1 MYDGLLTLTHPHAR
15 AGMLVPSLSCTVRTM
30 SEYVEQIEKN
40 KRKSLRFNVIG
51 SPATSASLPPGT
63 AESFWTGQYKVSLYT
78 FSAPQTCAHIF
89 ERVVYYLVVAFCAI
103 VAFFCAH
110 RI

>member
-1 MYDGLLTLTHPHAR
+1 
-15 AGMLVPSLSCTVRTM
+15 MLVPSLSCTVRTM

-40 KRKSLRFNVIG
+40 KRKSRRLNVIG

-63 AESFWTGQYKVSLYT
+63 AGGQYKVSLYT
-78 FSAPQTCAHIF
+78 FSATQTCAHIF